1 MNVRLVKGSRRGK
14 ILVIDG
20 FIYQRHKSSGA
31 LLHWRCWRETCRA
44 KVKTNIF
51 DVDNPQPRIRVVK
64 RNDHNHPDDSAM
76 TEAISFRQQ
85 LQEVAAA
92 DPTRPSRR
100 IYNTQVAQIH
110 RAQGGGDRPQLPSYL
125 SVRASLQ
132 RTRNANIPAI
142 PRNVAGVAID
152 GPWAQT
158 WLQDRLLQNLDN
170 YWGIAVFATEENL
183 LKLRDCRVIYL
194 DGTFKVCPR
203 PYQQVFEVFG
213 ELQGHV
219 VPFVHVLMEHR
230 TTGHYRQV
238 FQFLK
243 TTIRR
248 LTHHNWRPHTVIC
261 DFEQALHSAVETEL
275 PRTAISACYFHFCQS
290 LWRKIQELGLSAPY
304 RQNQQLKTLLRKIMA
319 LGYLPLQLLRMN
331 FTQLFNARRTTR
343 LMNRFPALQDF
354 LQYVRNMYVRQG
366 SFFPPAIWNVYQRD
380 MTQRTN
386 NKAEAYH
393 RAFGETVQV
402 RHPSLLTY
410 IWHLK
415 DQQARAE
422 QQMTAA
428 ANGEAPPS
436 RRRKWRQLEQRIV
449 RLKNQF
455 INGNRNLEE
464 YWSAVAHCICH
475 FQ

>member
-1 MNVRLVKGSRRGK
+1 MDVRLVKGSRRGK

-20 FIYQRHKSSGA
+20 FRYQRHKSSGA

-51 DVDNPQPRIRVVK
+51 DVDNPHPRIRVVK

-92 DPTRPSRR
+92 DPTRPPRR

-142 PRNVAGVAID
+142 PRN
-152 GPWAQT
+152 
-158 WLQDRLLQNLDN
+158 
-170 YWGIAVFATEENL
+170 
-183 LKLRDCRVIYL
+183 
-194 DGTFKVCPR
+194 
-203 PYQQVFEVFG
+203 
-213 ELQGHV
+213 
-219 VPFVHVLMEHR
+219 
-230 TTGHYRQV
+230 
-238 FQFLK
+238 
-243 TTIRR
+243 
-248 LTHHNWRPHTVIC
+248 
-261 DFEQALHSAVETEL
+261 
-275 PRTAISACYFHFCQS
+275 
-290 LWRKIQELGLSAPY
+290 
-304 RQNQQLKTLLRKIMA
+304 
-319 LGYLPLQLLRMN
+319 LPLQLLRMN

-386 NKAEAYH
+386 NKVEAYH
-393 RAFGETVQV
+393 RAFCETVQV
-402 RHPSLLTY
+402 RHPSLWTY

-422 QQMTAA
+422 EQMTAA
-428 ANGEAPPS
+428 ANGEAPLS
-436 RRRKWRQLEQRIV
+436 RRHKWRQLEQRIV